1 MKYIK
6 KIFPGINWKPS
17 IYNKYMQY
25 NAIRIFALAILV
37 QFLFKTA
44 DARQFQPL
52 NPSPSVSI
60 QSTGAVTIPADFIR
74 FTVNLNVF
82 SKDLND
88 AFDQHK
94 EQEAFLADLIKE
106 NNFNDGELI
115 FNPIGVS
122 ASRNPTS
129 GDGFS
134 TRQVVVFSVTD
145 FDLFEDVQ
153 RKLIENGFTSLNG
166 NFGANQTEENRD
178 EALKKAMENARNKA
192 QIIAASAGK
201 KLGDVLSVEYGS
213 GRPQPVAYREMSFDM
228 QSGGQLSQFDQTI
241 TISESVSVKFEIY

>member
-1 MKYIK
+1 MKNNFLT
-6 KIFPGINWKPS
+6 IFIFLIAALFTTETTYGKQHQQS
-17 IYNKYMQY
+17 ITTPH
-25 NAIRIFALAILV
+25 I
-37 QFLFKTA
+37 T
-44 DARQFQPL
+44 
-52 NPSPSVSI
+52 I
-60 QSTGAVTIPADFIR
+60 QSTGMVTIPADFIR

-82 SKDLND
+82 SKNLND

-122 ASRNPTS
+122 ASRNPAS

-192 QIIAASAGK
+192 EIIAASAGK

-213 GRPQPVAYREMSFDM
+213 GRPQPVAYREMSFDV

-241 TISESVSVKFEIY
+241 TVSESVSVKFEIY